1 MPLVAKNRKVD
12 NNTEIENT
20 SVGLNTLNYPHESIN
35 TCGTGSESEWKNDFS
50 TSISD

>member
-12 NNTEIENT
+12 NTEIENT

-35 TCGTGSESEWKNDFS
+35 TCGTGSDSEWKNDSS